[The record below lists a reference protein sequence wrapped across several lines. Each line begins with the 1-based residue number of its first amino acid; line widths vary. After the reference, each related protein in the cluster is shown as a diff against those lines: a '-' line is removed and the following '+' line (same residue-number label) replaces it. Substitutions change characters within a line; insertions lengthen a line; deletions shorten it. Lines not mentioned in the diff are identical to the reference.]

1 MKRIFNETVLGAKP
15 GFSGIACLIV
25 LIAML
30 AAPGTQAATAVDVV
44 ATRIVYLDGWYSF
57 YMVGDP
63 DEKCFGKNAVN
74 AAGQVEMNTT
84 MMLGKNLL
92 AAGDL
97 ARCGNALPES
107 LAKGWR
113 IKQII
118 LSQMPGEQTAAAGYA
133 ILEK

>member
-1 MKRIFNETVLGAKP
+1 MNIVRIVILVASMVFVAGAASDP
-15 GFSGIACLIV
+15 
-25 LIAML
+25 
-30 AAPGTQAATAVDVV
+30 APS
-44 ATRIVYLDGWYSF
+44 TRIIYLDGWYSF

-74 AAGQVEMNTT
+74 AAGQVEINASV
-84 MMLGKNLL
+84 MMGKALL

-97 ARCGNALPES
+97 ARCGNALPEA

-113 IKQII
+113 IKQFV
-118 LSQMPGEQTAAAGYA
+118 LSQMPGEQTAAAGYV